1 MDKTANQIA
10 HEARNADAKT
20 AAADRRAQRA
30 SAHAEH
36 NEAIAIHAER
46 ARAWR
51 IMNHMFAYRDAAV
64 AAGKTRG
71 LEVNTFEGR
80 QRFYD
85 QVKSAVGINDNTLLI
100 KAA

>member
-10 HEARNADAKT
+10 HEARNAAAKA
-20 AAADRRAQRA
+20 AAADRRTRRA
-30 SAHAEH
+30 NAHAEH
-36 NEAIAIHAER
+36 KEAIAMHAKR

-64 AAGKTRG
+64 AAGKARG
-71 LEVNTFEGR
+71 LDVNTFEGR

-85 QVKSAVGINDNTLLI
+85 QVKSAVGINDNTLSI